1 MNGMSVMQT
10 HECNP
15 DDCCKSGKT
24 HVNGIKNI
32 NSIILFFTLKKA
44 LTCRC
49 HYLIKH
55 ILKTPED
62 SGQPVYMDK
71 IQTSAPR

>member
-1 MNGMSVMQT
+1 M
-10 HECNP
+10 
-15 DDCCKSGKT
+15 
-24 HVNGIKNI
+24 
-32 NSIILFFTLKKA
+32 LFYTLKKA

-71 IQTSAPR
+71 IQTSAPVNRTYVYVLESGKNDSGRVLRRET